1 MKLKD
6 LNYKYEK
13 CIGKESDHCK
23 NSFIIYKIQ
32 KDKAINLG
40 LEFK

>member
-13 CIGKESDHCK
+13 CIGKESNHCE